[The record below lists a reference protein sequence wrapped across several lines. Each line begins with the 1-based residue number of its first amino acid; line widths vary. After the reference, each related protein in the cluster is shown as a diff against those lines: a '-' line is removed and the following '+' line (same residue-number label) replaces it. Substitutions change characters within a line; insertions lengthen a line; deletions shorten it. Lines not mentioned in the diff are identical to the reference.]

1 MSERDGQG
9 RRGRPQLRSASAA
22 TRHQREWFAR
32 TRERAAAGEP
42 FALVNADAP
51 QEVFRAFD
59 IPYVVNQWWAA
70 LCSAKQKAPRYLTRL
85 QALGYP
91 DDQEQYSALALASAL
106 DEDDPDPPWG
116 GLPRPSIVLAEVTG
130 DAQRK
135 IFELWSSELGAT
147 FYALERSA
155 PTRVDPR
162 WWERIAVDWD
172 EVLEPHRLALMA
184 DELAGLI
191 RLLETITGR
200 RFSERRFREV
210 MALTNEQSREN
221 RRARDLIAGAAE
233 APVTITDTIP
243 SVMIPQWHRG
253 SEWGRDAARA
263 FRQEVE
269 ERVQTGAAAC
279 PGEQVRLM
287 WIGTGLWFNLGFYEY
302 FQERYRAVFVWSMYL
317 AIAADAYRREGE
329 DPLRALAARFV
340 AMPDLLHTVPWTSE
354 WYAKEALLHRIDG
367 AVHLTSG
374 SDRGQFFINHALE
387 RAGVPV
393 LELDADTV
401 DARVWDEAEATAAVS
416 SFLEERVLPVAQRR
430 HGCERRLR

>member
-1 MSERDGQG
+1 MSERPWQGQ
-9 RRGRPQLRSASAA
+9 RSRPQLASAGAA
-22 TRHQREWFAR
+22 TRHQREWFAA
-32 TRERAAAGEP
+32 TRARAGAGEP

-51 QEVFRAFD
+51 QEIFRALD

-70 LCSAKQKAPRYLTRL
+70 LCSAKQKAPRYLARL
-85 QALGYP
+85 RELGYP
-91 DDQEQYSALALASAL
+91 DDQEQYSALPLASAL
-106 DEDDPDPPWG
+106 DDDPDPPWG
-116 GLPRPSIVLAEVTG
+116 GLPRPSLVLAEVTG

-135 IFELWSSELGAT
+135 IFELWSSEVGAT

-162 WWERIAVDWD
+162 WWERIAGDWD
-172 EVLEPHRLALMA
+172 RVLEPQRLDLMVE
-184 DELAGLI
+184 ELSALI
-191 RLLETITGR
+191 RLLETTAGR

-210 MALTNEQSREN
+210 MALTNEQAREN
-221 RRARDLIAGAAE
+221 RQARDLIAGAAE

-269 ERVQTGAAAC
+269 ERVDAGAVAC

-287 WIGTGLWFNLGFYEY
+287 WIGTGLWFNLGFYEH
-302 FQERYRAVFVWSMYL
+302 FQERYGAVFVWSMYL
-317 AIAADAYRREGE
+317 GIAADAYLREGD

-340 AMPDLLHTVPWTSE
+340 AMPDLLHSVPWTSE
-354 WYAKEALLHRIDG
+354 WYAKEARVHRIDG

-374 SDRGQFFINHALE
+374 SDRGQFFISHALE
-387 RAGVPV
+387 RDGIPV
-393 LELDADTV
+393 LEIDADTV
-401 DARVWDEAEATAAVS
+401 DARVWDEQATTAAVS
-416 SFLEERVLPVAQRR
+416 RFLEDRVSPVA
-430 HGCERRLR
+430 ERRRRREGRT